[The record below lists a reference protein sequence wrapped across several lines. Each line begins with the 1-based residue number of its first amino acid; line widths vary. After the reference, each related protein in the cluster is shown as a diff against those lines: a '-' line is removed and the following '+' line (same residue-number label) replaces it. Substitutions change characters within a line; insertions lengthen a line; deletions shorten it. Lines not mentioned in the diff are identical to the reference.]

1 MKNINK
7 ENLINSIKTKSSKIL
22 SNSNK
27 DSYHTLLT
35 IIFTYS
41 ENEIN
46 ILVSNFL
53 SIDKLF
59 DDDDFLLINNF
70 IKNKKLN
77 LLYFKNFENSSFSKN
92 INLSS
97 KNLTITKLQSPIFDK
112 DQLIQEF
119 ITWDNHGYRFSP
131 NAKKLIGIVSANDEE
146 FTALCNKVIKS
157 RIKFN

>member
-1 MKNINK
+1 MKNINR
-7 ENLINSIKTKSSKIL
+7 ENLINSIKCKSSKIF

-27 DSYHTLLT
+27 DIYHTLLT
-35 IIFTYS
+35 LIFTYS
-41 ENEIN
+41 EKEIN
-46 ILVSNFL
+46 ILVSNFS

-59 DDDDFLLINNF
+59 NNDDFILINNF
-70 IKNKKLN
+70 IKTKKLN
-77 LLYFKNFENSSFSKN
+77 ILYFKNFNDSMFSKN
-92 INLSS
+92 INLLS

-146 FTALCNKVIKS
+146 FTSLCNKVIKS